1 MKAAVFHGP
10 HRKLTIEDVTI
21 DNPGPREVLVRTA
34 AVGLCHSDLHYI
46 DGLYSVEAPAVLG
59 HEVAGV
65 VEKVG
70 ADVRGFRPGD
80 HVIGCLSVFCGHCE
94 YCTTG
99 RPFSCDHTDETR
111 RLAGAAPRL
120 SLGGREV
127 HHFYDLAAFAEQLLV
142 HEHALVRIRPDM
154 PLDRAAL
161 IGCAVTTGMG
171 AVTNTAGVPVGS
183 TVAVIGCG
191 GVGLSAVN
199 GAAIAGAGRIIAIDV
214 LPEKLALAREFGA
227 TDTVDASGCDPVEA
241 VRDLTGGG
249 VEFSF
254 EALGRK
260 ETAEQAFDMLRP
272 SGVATVIGMVPH
284 GQKLEIDAYSLLMD
298 RRLQGSNMGSNS
310 FRRDMPRY
318 VDFYLAGR
326 LHLDRLISRRIGL
339 DQVNEGFD
347 ELRRGRLARSVI
359 TFDH

>member
-10 HRKLTIEDVTI
+10 NQKLTIEEVSI

-34 AVGLCHSDLHYI
+34 AVGLCHSDLHYM
-46 DGLYSVEAPAVLG
+46 DGLYKVEAPAVLG

-70 ADVRGFRPGD
+70 SDVREFSPGD
-80 HVIGCLSVFCGHCE
+80 HVIGCLSVFCGHCT

-99 RPFSCDHTDETR
+99 RPFSCDHSDETR

-120 SLGGREV
+120 SLHGQKV

-142 HEHALVRIRPDM
+142 HEHALVKIRPDM

-171 AVTNTAGVPVGS
+171 AVTNTASVRVGS

-191 GVGLSAVN
+191 GVGLSAIN

-214 LPEKLALAREFGA
+214 LPGKLELARAFGA
-227 TDTVDASGCDPVEA
+227 TDTIDASATDPVEA
-241 VRDLTGGG
+241 VLELTRGG
-249 VEFSF
+249 VEYSF

-260 ETAEQAFDMLRP
+260 QTAEQAFAMLRP
-272 SGVATVIGMVPH
+272 SGVATVIGMVPK
-284 GQKLEIDAYSLLMD
+284 GQKLEVEGSSFLFD

-318 VDFYLAGR
+318 VDFYMAGR
-326 LHLDRLISRRIGL
+326 LHLDRMISQRIGL
-339 DQVNEGFD
+339 EQVNEGFD
-347 ELRRGRLARSVI
+347 DLREGHVARSVI
-359 TFDH
+359 TFGA